1 MNNHPLRYTLLASLV
16 TSTLLLAACNS
27 DDNDSNTSKPTPG
40 SDTPTTPTTPTVK
53 LPKNII
59 LMINDGASWGTWEMG
74 AQWKKGRSANDLE
87 AYQQLPVRLGMTTYP
102 LNISNTPTNEATST
116 LGYDAS
122 KAWDATIGTADAS
135 DTQYQAAIA
144 GYKYLKSNYTDSAA
158 AGTALATGHKT
169 YNNAINYDN
178 FGQPLEFITQIAKAQ
193 GKATGVVTSVQ
204 LSHATPSTFAAQN
217 ISRKN
222 MTALAHDM
230 LTNGSTDLLMGT
242 GHPEYDGNGLS
253 VTALDSTACAANSA
267 CANPYD
273 TIGEAEWNAL
283 KAGTLQPSGASK
295 PWTLIDDKATF
306 ELLADG
312 NLAVDGPL
320 VGIPQVRWTLQQGRD
335 AAVVGNDP
343 AQPSGAKLIASVPDL
358 ATMTKG
364 ALNYLGKDKDG
375 LFIMIEGG
383 ATDWAA
389 HANQTGRLIEEQ
401 EAFDQALAAV
411 ESWVAANSSWE
422 ETLLIVTTDHGNA
435 LPLGPNSD
443 TVAFQAVT
451 NNGTGNLPDVR
462 YWTGNHTNEVVRL
475 WARGQGSEQLTK
487 RVRAKDAK
495 FAEVVGH
502 NSDGSYIDNTDVFSA
517 IKANLVSAAQ

>member
-1 MNNHPLRYTLLASLV
+1 MYSNHPRALRYSLLASLV
-16 TSTLLLAACNS
+16 ASTVLVSACNS
-27 DDNDSNTSKPTPG
+27 DNDTSSNKNATS
-40 SDTPTTPTTPTVK
+40 K

-59 LMINDGASWGTWEMG
+59 LMINDGASWGTWDMG
-74 AQWKKGRSANDLE
+74 AQWENGTNANAQDV
-87 AYQQLPVRLGMTTYP
+87 YSSLPVRLGMTTYP
-102 LNISNTPTNEATST
+102 LNTSNSPTNVATTT
-116 LGYDAS
+116 LSYDAS
-122 KAWDATIGTADAS
+122 KAWDGTIGTADAS
-135 DTQYQAAIA
+135 DTQYQTAIA

-158 AGTALATGHKT
+158 AGTALATGQKT

-178 FGQPLEFITQIAKAQ
+178 FGKPLEFITQIAKAQ

-204 LSHATPSTFAAQN
+204 LTHATPSTFAAQN

-222 MTALAHDM
+222 MTALGHDM

-267 CANPYD
+267 CSNPYD
-273 TIGEAEWNAL
+273 TIGETEWNAL
-283 KAGTLQPSGASK
+283 KAGILQATGASK

-335 AAVVGNDP
+335 AAVVGSDP
-343 AQPSGAKLIASVPDL
+343 AQPSGAKLIDTVPDL

-401 EAFDQALAAV
+401 ESFDQALAAV
-411 ESWVAANSSWE
+411 EAWVDANSSWDD
-422 ETLLIVTTDHGNA
+422 TLLIVTTDHGNA

-443 TVAFQAVT
+443 TVAFQPHT

-462 YWTGNHTNEVVRL
+462 YWSNNHTNEVVRL

-487 RVRAKDAK
+487 LVRAKDAK

-517 IKANLVSAAQ
+517 IKANLVSATK